1 MRRRRPAEAPPPAS
15 GQTPRGGPERFPG
28 FDVSAGQGRWD
39 PATAAVVSGRVGRP
53 PDIRFFTP
61 AEEAIATALLDLL
74 LGQQEPDPHTV
85 LGARSADQQRG
96 RPRIPVTAMIDSR
109 LAEAETDGWRYANM
123 PEDGQAWRDTLRYL
137 EGDAQAKYGYGFA
150 DCPPSDQA
158 ALIQAVQDAGSGDWH
173 GLPASR
179 VWSLWTRYACT
190 AFYAHPWAW
199 NEIGFP
205 GPAYPRGYKNI
216 GVGKREPFEV
226 PDARPAADPARG
238 DG

>member
-1 MRRRRPAEAPPPAS
+1 MFAE
-15 GQTPRGGPERFPG
+15 QR
-28 FDVSAGQGRWD
+28 RWD
-39 PATAAVVSGRVGRP
+39 PATAAVVNARLGPP
-53 PDIRFFTP
+53 PDPRFFSS
-61 AEEAIATALLDLL
+61 EQEAIATALLDLL
-74 LGQQEPDPHTV
+74 LGQQGPDPRTV
-85 LGARSADQQRG
+85 LGARRADQQHG

-109 LAEAETDGWRYANM
+109 LAKAETDGWRYADM
-123 PEDGQAWRDTLRYL
+123 PEDGQAWRDTLGFL
-137 EGDAQAKYGYGFA
+137 DEDARAKHGRGFA
-150 DCPPSDQA
+150 GLPASDQA
-158 ALIQAVQDAGSGDWH
+158 ALIQVVQDTGPGDWH

-199 NEIGFP
+199 NEMGFP

-226 PDARPAADPARG
+226 PDTQPASDPVEE

>member
-1 MRRRRPAEAPPPAS
+1 MSLPRSRTGPR
-15 GQTPRGGPERFPG
+15 PRGGPDRFPG
-28 FDVSAGQGRWD
+28 FDVFTEQRRWD
-39 PATAAVVSGRVGRP
+39 PVTAAVVTGRLSPSPGLS
-53 PDIRFFTP
+53 FFTP
-61 AEEAIATALLDLL
+61 AEEAIATPLLDLL
-74 LGQQEPDPHTV
+74 LGQQDPDPHTV
-85 LGARSADQQRG
+85 LGARNADRQRD

-109 LAEAETDGWRYANM
+109 LAAAETDGWRYAEM
-123 PEDGQAWRDTLRYL
+123 PEDRQAWRDTLSFL
-137 EGDAQAKYGYGFA
+137 DADAQAKYGHGFA

-158 ALIQAVQDAGSGDWH
+158 ALIQTVQDAGSGDWH

-199 NEIGFP
+199 NEMGFP